1 MNHNQRHKII
11 LKERFTILLVI
22 FFCFLISSSEY
33 IIEESSTNDLQEQS
47 GAQDKEESPEDKT
60 YFSAAVDAV
69 VPFVFTTVDQTFHLI
84 YELIGFEEVV
94 YSTGSVL
101 VKHPSYFY
109 EILLEKIISP
119 NAP

>member
-1 MNHNQRHKII
+1 M
-11 LKERFTILLVI
+11 LVI

-33 IIEESSTNDLQEQS
+33 IIEEPVSEVSQEQS
-47 GAQDKEESPEDKT
+47 GAQDKEDTPEDKT
-60 YFSAAVDAV
+60 YLSAAVDAV
-69 VPFVFTTVDQTFHLI
+69 VPFVFTTVEQTFHLI
-84 YELIGFEEVV
+84 YELIGFEEVD

-101 VKHPSYFY
+101 VRHPSYFY